1 MSGKGINLEMN
12 ERDWQTHIDIL
23 GWLYLLS
30 NALLLILGIIGLF
43 FFTGIGLATGEPEAA
58 GILGIVGVA
67 GLVFFT
73 ILAVPGLLAGYGLLK
88 RHSWARIL
96 ALVVGFFSLANFPIG
111 SMIGVY
117 TYVVLLQAGITDHF
131 DTLKTA

>member
-1 MSGKGINLEMN
+1 MN
-12 ERDWQTHIDIL
+12 ERNWQTHIDIL

-30 NALLLILGIIGLF
+30 NAFLLVIGIIGLLLF
-43 FFTGIGLATGEPEAA
+43 AGIGIAFGEPEAA
-58 GILGIVGVA
+58 GILGVIGVA

-73 ILAVPGLLAGYGLLK
+73 ILAVPGLLTGYGLLK

-111 SMIGVY
+111 SIIGVY

>member
-1 MSGKGINLEMN
+1 MN
-12 ERDWQTHIDIL
+12 ERNWQTHIDIL

-30 NALLLILGIIGLF
+30 NAFLLVIGITGLLF
-43 FFTGIGLATGEPEAA
+43 FAGIGIASGEPEAA
-58 GILGIVGVA
+58 GILGVIGVA

-73 ILAVPGLLAGYGLLK
+73 ILAVPGLLTGYGLLK

-111 SMIGVY
+111 SIIGVY

>member
-1 MSGKGINLEMN
+1 MN
-12 ERDWQTHIDIL
+12 ERNWQTHSDIL

-30 NALLLILGIIGLF
+30 NAFLLVIGIIGLLF
-43 FFTGIGLATGEPEAA
+43 FAGIGIASGEPEAA
-58 GILGIVGVA
+58 GILGVIGVA

-73 ILAVPGLLAGYGLLK
+73 ILAVPGLLTGYGLLK

-111 SMIGVY
+111 SIIGVY